1 MDTHKTI
8 RIELHYFPSIQWMK
22 QVIHA
27 NTLEIEAC
35 ENYQKGSYRN
45 RAYFPGPN
53 GQLLLS
59 LPLVHGKNQH
69 TTIQEVKLANN
80 LPWKREQWKSLTFMY
95 RSSPY
100 FEYYEDELKELF
112 DAPNEF
118 LFDWSYNL
126 TAWMLKKF
134 GFKGTLQKSS
144 HFKIED
150 PNTINLRNKIKP
162 GFSFEDNPVYFQL
175 FEDRNGFFPNMS
187 ALDLL
192 FMEGPA
198 ARDLLM
204 KD

>member
-22 QVIHA
+22 HVMQA
-27 NTLEIEAC
+27 NTLEIEAF

-53 GQLLLS
+53 GRLLLS
-59 LPLVHGKNQH
+59 LPLIHGKNQH
-69 TTIQEVKLANN
+69 TTIQDVKLANN

-100 FEYYEDELKELF
+100 FEYYEDELKALF
-112 DAPNEF
+112 EAPNES
-118 LFDWSYNL
+118 LFEWSWSL
-126 TAWMLKKF
+126 SLWMLKKI
-134 GFKGTLQKSS
+134 GFKGEVVKSS
-144 HFKIED
+144 SFAIED
-150 PNTINLRNKIKP
+150 SDTINLRNKIKP
-162 GFSFEDNPVYFQL
+162 STLFTDNPIYFQL
-175 FEDRNGFFPNMS
+175 FEDRNGFLENVS

-198 ARDLLM
+198 ARELLLH
-204 KD
+204 

>member
-22 QVIHA
+22 HVIHA
-27 NTLEIEAC
+27 QTIEIEAF

-100 FEYYEDELKELF
+100 FEYYEDELKALF
-112 DAPNEF
+112 EAPNES
-118 LFDWSYNL
+118 LFDWSWSISI
-126 TAWMLKKF
+126 WMLKKL
-134 GFKGTLQKSS
+134 GFKGEVVKSNS
-144 HFKIED
+144 YEITDADTH
-150 PNTINLRNKIKP
+150 NLRNKIKP
-162 GFSFEDNPVYFQL
+162 GKTFTDNPVYFQL
-175 FEDRNGFFPNMS
+175 FEDRNGFLENMS

-198 ARDLLM
+198 ARELLLN
-204 KD
+204 